1 MKMSPRWLKVFRD
14 LWVNRKRVMWAV
26 LSVAI
31 GVFAVGTV
39 AHMYLISSVEMAKSY
54 ASIAP
59 ADIVLSFSDPFDQD
73 LVDSIHRI
81 PGVTDAE
88 GRRSLILSFK
98 TQGSDTWYPIVLT
111 ALPDYNDI
119 RINKIRPETYYSPNP
134 TAWPKPD
141 VWPPPDHTILLE
153 RSSLLTANLG
163 LTSAKQNELL
173 TIELPGGKLREMPA
187 AGLVYDFGSAPATF
201 QGTAVGFISFAT
213 LDWLGETRQ
222 FDTMYITSD
231 IQPHDQQHLSV
242 LAYQLKDRIE
252 RAGYTIAYAQANKPG
267 EHPMS
272 SLFTPLSAFL
282 GILGL
287 MALPLSG
294 FLVINTISAWMAQ
307 EVRQIGVMK
316 AIGGRTFQITIMYLG
331 MVFIF
336 GLLSLIIAIPL
347 AYLAAYRFT
356 LFMASFANF
365 QLQSFYLPTGVL
377 LLELTV
383 GLLVPLLAALYPVLA
398 MARTT
403 VREAISTYG
412 LSRSGR
418 RDLFDRMIEH
428 LQGLPRPLL
437 LSIRNTFRRK
447 LRMTLTLLTLTL
459 ASALFIS
466 ILSVWTSLNRTV
478 QEVFKFYGFDSQI
491 VLKYP
496 YRIERINQEALNI
509 PGVAALEGWGEAI
522 GSITHPQG
530 TEDQISILGLPAD
543 SKVVNPIMTEGRWIV
558 PGDENALVV
567 TPGFLQK
574 ETGYQ
579 VGDDVVMKL
588 QGKDTTWHI
597 VGVVKAIV
605 AGGTPVT
612 YANYSYFTRVLND
625 VDRAQILVVT
635 MTRHDKTSQSQITQ
649 ALSDHFNKVGI
660 QVSSAIPTWSLL
672 ESNNN
677 LITILV
683 TLVMAMAILIAAVGS
698 LGLTGLMSINVLE
711 RTREIGVMRAIGASH
726 AAILQIFIGEGLL
739 IGIMSWFF
747 GLLLSFPLSKALSNL
762 IGNGLIQSPLSY
774 SYSISGAIIWLLV
787 VVILSILATLMP
799 AQDAAR
805 LTVRDVLAYE

>member
-1 MKMSPRWLKVFRD
+1 MKLSPRWLKVIRD
-14 LWVNRKRVMWAV
+14 LWVNRKRVLWAV
-26 LSVAI
+26 LSVAV

-54 ASIAP
+54 ASVAP
-59 ADIVLSFSDPFDQD
+59 ADIVLSFSDPFDQN
-73 LVDSIHRI
+73 LVDSIRRI
-81 PGVTDAE
+81 PGVTQAE
-88 GRRSLILSFK
+88 GRRSVILRFK
-98 TQGSDTWYPIVLT
+98 VHGSDTWYPIVLT

-119 RINKIRPETYYSPNP
+119 RINKIRPETYFSLNP
-134 TAWPKPD
+134 KAWPQPG
-141 VWPPPDHTILLE
+141 VWPPPDHAILLE
-153 RSSLLTANLG
+153 RSSLLTSNLG
-163 LTSAKQNELL
+163 LTSVQQNDIL
-173 TIELPGGKLREMPA
+173 TVELPGGKQRDMQA

-201 QGTAVGFISFAT
+201 QGTAIGFVNFDA
-213 LDWLGETRQ
+213 LNWLGETRQ
-222 FDTMYITSD
+222 FDTMYITSN
-231 IQPHDQQHLSV
+231 IKPYDQDHLSV
-242 LAYQLKDRIE
+242 FAYQLKDRVE
-252 RAGYTIAYAQANKPG
+252 RGGYNVAYAQANVPG
-267 EHPMS
+267 QHPMS

-307 EVRQIGVMK
+307 QVRQIGVMK
-316 AIGGRTFQITIMYLG
+316 AIGGRTLQIVLMYMG

-336 GLLSLIIAIPL
+336 GVLSLIIAVPL

-365 QLQSFYLPTGVL
+365 QMQSFYLPKEVL
-377 LLELTV
+377 LLELAV
-383 GLLVPLLAALYPVLA
+383 GLLVPMLAALQPVLS
-398 MARTT
+398 MARIT

-418 RDLFDRMIEH
+418 HGLADRIIEH
-428 LQGLPRPLL
+428 IRGLPRPLL

-447 LRMTLTLLTLTL
+447 LRMSLTLLTLTL

-466 ILSVWTSLNRTV
+466 ILSVWSSLNRTV
-478 QEVFKFYGFDSQI
+478 QEAFKFYGFDSEI

-509 PGVAALEGWGEAI
+509 PGVAALEGWGEVV
-522 GSITHPQG
+522 GSITHSQG
-530 TEDQISILGLPAD
+530 TQDQIAILGLPAD
-543 SKVVNPIMTEGRWIV
+543 SKVVNPTMIEGRWIV
-558 PGDENALVV
+558 AGDENALVV

-574 ETGYQ
+574 EVGYR
-579 VGDDVVMKL
+579 VGDTVVMKL
-588 QGKDTTWHI
+588 QGKDTSWHI
-597 VGVVKAIV
+597 VGEVKVIG
-605 AGGTPVT
+605 GGTPVT

-635 MTRHDKTSQSQITQ
+635 MTRHDKASQSQITQ
-649 ALSDHFNKVGI
+649 AISDHFNKVGI
-660 QVSSAIPTWSLL
+660 QVSSAIPTWSQI

-683 TLVMAMAILIAAVGS
+683 TLVMAMAVLIATVGG

-726 AAILQIFIGEGLL
+726 KAILQIFISEGLL

-747 GLLLSFPLSKALSNL
+747 GMMISLPLSKALSNL

-774 SYSISGAIIWLLV
+774 SYSVGGAVIWL
-787 VVILSILATLMP
+787 VIVIVLSALATFMP

>member
-1 MKMSPRWLKVFRD
+1 MMLSPRWLKVIRD
-14 LWVNRKRVMWAV
+14 LWVNRKRVLWAV
-26 LSVAI
+26 LSVAV

-39 AHMYLISSVEMAKSY
+39 AHMYLISSVEMSKSY
-54 ASIAP
+54 ASITP
-59 ADIVLSFSDPFDQD
+59 ADITLSFSDPFDQD
-73 LVDSIHRI
+73 LVDSIRRI
-81 PGVTDAE
+81 PGVTDAQ
-88 GRRSLILSFK
+88 GRRSIFLRFK
-98 TQGSDTWYPIVLT
+98 LQGSDTWYPIVLT
-111 ALPDYNDI
+111 TVPNYNDI
-119 RINKIRPETYYSPNP
+119 RINKIRPETYFSPNP
-134 TAWPKPD
+134 KAWPQPQ
-141 VWPPPDHTILLE
+141 VWPPPDHAILIE
-153 RSSLLTANLG
+153 RSSLLTSNLG
-163 LTSAKQNELL
+163 LTSAKQNDIL
-173 TIELPGGKLREMPA
+173 TIELPGGKLRQMPA

-201 QGTAVGFISFAT
+201 QGMAVGFISFDT

-222 FDTMYITSD
+222 FDTLYVTSN
-231 IQPHDQQHLSV
+231 IKPYDQDHLSIF
-242 LAYQLKDRIE
+242 AYQLKDRVE
-252 RAGYTIAYAQANKPG
+252 RGGYTVAFAQANKPG

-307 EVRQIGVMK
+307 QVRQIGVMK
-316 AIGGRTFQITIMYLG
+316 AIGGRTLQITVMYLV
-331 MVFIF
+331 MVLIF
-336 GLLSLIIAIPL
+336 GLISLIIAVPL
-347 AYLAAYRFT
+347 AYLAAYQFT

-365 QLQSFYLPTGVL
+365 QIQSFYLPKEVL
-377 LLELTV
+377 ILELAV
-383 GLLVPLLAALYPVLA
+383 GLLVPLLSALYPVLS
-398 MARTT
+398 MARIT

-418 RDLFDRMIEH
+418 RGIIDRLIEH
-428 LQGLPRPLL
+428 IQGLPRPLL

-447 LRMTLTLLTLTL
+447 LRMILTLLTLTL

-466 ILSVWTSLNRTV
+466 ILSVWSSLNRTV
-478 QEVFKFYGFDSQI
+478 QEAFGFYGFDSEI

-509 PGVAALEGWGEAI
+509 PGVAALEGWGQFI

-530 TEDQISILGLPAD
+530 TEDQIAILGLPAD
-543 SKVVNPIMTEGRWIV
+543 SKVVNPIMVEGRWIV

-567 TPGFLQK
+567 TPAFMQK
-574 ETGYQ
+574 ETGYR
-579 VGDDVVMKL
+579 VGDNVVMKL
-588 QGKDTTWHI
+588 KGKDTIWHI
-597 VGVVKAIV
+597 VGVVKMIG
-605 AGGTPVT
+605 GGTPVT
-612 YANYSYFTRVLND
+612 YVNYSYFTRVLND

-649 ALSDHFNKVGI
+649 AISDHFNKVGL
-660 QVSSAIPTWSLL
+660 QVSSAIPTWSQI

-683 TLVMAMAILIAAVGS
+683 TLVMSMAVLIALVGG

-726 AAILQIFIGEGLL
+726 SAILQIFISEGLL
-739 IGIMSWFF
+739 IGFMSWLF
-747 GLLLSFPLSKALSNL
+747 GMLLSLPLSQALSNL

-774 SYSISGAIIWLLV
+774 SYSIGGAAIWLVIVL
-787 VVILSILATLMP
+787 ILSILATFMP